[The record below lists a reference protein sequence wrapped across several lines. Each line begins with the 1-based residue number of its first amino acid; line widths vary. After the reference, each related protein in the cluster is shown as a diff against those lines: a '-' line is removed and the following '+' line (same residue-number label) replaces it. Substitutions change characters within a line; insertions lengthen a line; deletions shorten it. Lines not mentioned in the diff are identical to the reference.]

1 MKVLNF
7 YMIVATLVA
16 LLLSGCAGKTRNAD
30 GTYPESQKSIPFQDF
45 DENSKRIPLT
55 QSQRLVAP
63 SEISQ
68 LPQPTLQRGIHGW
81 MTVTGWDAV
90 LILTWPITKFEKVRE
105 GVELAEW
112 INQIPVADVSDHVVH
127 AAVNT
132 GKKRLIKKSD
142 KRGDES

>member
-1 MKVLNF
+1 
-7 YMIVATLVA
+7 MIGDREIFT
-16 LLLSGCAGKTRNAD
+16 
-30 GTYPESQKSIPFQDF
+30 EDF

-90 LILTWPITKFEKVRE
+90 LRLTWPITKFEKVRE